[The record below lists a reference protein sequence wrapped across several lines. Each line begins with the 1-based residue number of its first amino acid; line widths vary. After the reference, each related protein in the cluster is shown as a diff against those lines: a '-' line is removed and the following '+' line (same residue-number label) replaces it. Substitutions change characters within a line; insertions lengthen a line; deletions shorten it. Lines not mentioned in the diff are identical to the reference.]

1 VGEQVIAGMS
11 DPSWLEAVAEAA
23 EFLTIIDPAYRIVFI
38 NKQLPG
44 VDDVIGV
51 EVFPFISPAYH
62 EVLRAS
68 VAQAHDSG
76 MPQHYASEAVGPRGT
91 TSYYSNWVI
100 ALAGEGLGPG
110 ALTAIVGVD
119 VTHIGRVE
127 EALDASQEL
136 LRALTRDAPD
146 LITIV
151 DREHCIRFTNRT
163 ITGRSVES
171 VHGLKLIDFLP
182 PEERSKVAGAIDGV
196 FATGEHASYETVFE
210 PPSGRVELSTRL
222 GPVYRQ
228 GRVERV
234 SLITTDIT
242 EQRRAQRERQLMAE
256 QLFQAQKM
264 QSLGQ
269 LTGGIAHDF
278 NNLLTVILGSADLV
292 AEAVLPPD
300 DVQSLASDI
309 REAAIR
315 AADLTQRLLA
325 FARRQT
331 LSPRTLDLG
340 QLATDELPLLE
351 RSLGEQIDVQVEVG
365 EGLWPCHADPAQLQN
380 ALLNLA
386 INARDAMERQGTLR
400 IVVENAVVPEGA
412 CATVPAG
419 EWVMLQVSD
428 DGCGMAPEVLAQ
440 AVDPFFTTKGPSGS
454 GLGLSMVYGF
464 AQQSGGHLL
473 LDSTPGEGTVAA
485 IYLPRP
491 HEVGAPASPR
501 QVPQPAPAGEGQL
514 VLVVEDDPRVLAATD
529 AMVRSLGYRTLPAR
543 DASEALSL
551 LASVEGVALVFSD
564 VVLPRRSGVELRADI
579 RERFLGV
586 EVVLTS
592 GFVSNALAGVADGD
606 RALLPK
612 PFSRRQLA
620 AALHDALEGASATE

>member
-1 VGEQVIAGMS
+1 MGERVIPGLS
-11 DPSWLEAVAEAA
+11 DPSWLEAVAESA
-23 EFLTIIDPAYRIVFI
+23 EFLTIIDPAYRVVFI

-44 VDDVIGV
+44 LDDVVGT
-51 EVFPFISPAYH
+51 EVFPYVSPAYH
-62 EVLRAS
+62 DILRAS
-68 VAQAHDSG
+68 VARAHDEG
-76 MPQHYASEAVGPRGT
+76 LPQHYASEAVGPNGST
-91 TSYYSNWVI
+91 AYYSNWVL
-100 ALAGEGLGPG
+100 ALAGEGHGPG
-110 ALTAIVGVD
+110 ALTAIVGID
-119 VTHIGRVE
+119 VTHIGRVK

-136 LRALTRDAPD
+136 LHALTRDAPD
-146 LITIV
+146 LISIV
-151 DREHCIRFTNRT
+151 DREHRIRFTNRT
-163 ITGRSVES
+163 ITGRPVES
-171 VHGLKLIDFLP
+171 VHGLKVVDFLP
-182 PEERSKVAGAIDGV
+182 LEERSKVTGAIEQV
-196 FATGEHASYETVFE
+196 FTTGEHASYETVFE

-242 EQRRAQRERQLMAE
+242 EQRRAQRERQLLAE

-264 QSLGQ
+264 ESLGQ

-292 AEAVLPPD
+292 AEARLPPD
-300 DVQSLASDI
+300 EVQILAGDI
-309 REAAIR
+309 REAAVR

-340 QLATDELPLLE
+340 QLATDEVPLLE

-365 EGLWPCHADPAQLQN
+365 EGLWRCHADPAQLQN

-386 INARDAMERQGTLR
+386 INARDAMEWQGTLR
-400 IVVENAVVPEGA
+400 IVVANAVVAEGA
-412 CATVPAG
+412 RAAVPAG

-428 DGCGMAPEVLAQ
+428 DGSGMAPEVLAQ
-440 AVDPFFTTKGPSGS
+440 AVEPFYTTKGLSGS

-464 AQQSGGHLL
+464 AQQSGGHLV
-473 LDSTPGEGTVAA
+473 LDSTPGVGTVAA
-485 IYLPRP
+485 IYLPR
-491 HEVGAPASPR
+491 HDGAGASASTR
-501 QVPQPAPAGEGQL
+501 HAPSHAHAGEGQL
-514 VLVVEDDPRVLAATD
+514 VLVVEDEPRVLGATD
-529 AMVRSLGYRTLPAR
+529 AMVRSLGYRTLQAR

-551 LASVEGVALVFSD
+551 LASVEGVVLVFSD
-564 VVLPRRSGVELRADI
+564 VVLPNRSGVELRADI
-579 RERFLGV
+579 RERFPGV
-586 EVVLTS
+586 EVLLTS
-592 GFVSNALAGVADGD
+592 GFVSNALADVADAD
-606 RALLPK
+606 RVLLPK